1 MILSVY
7 GNILLRT
14 IIYLYIIIEYVC
26 RSDQMNLLLELITM
40 QYCIGGHANVFF
52 SDSKET
58 GPSTILKTVL
68 SNCRHL
74 IETLITFGQNHSH
87 LLLNAPTC
95 DTRQNLH
102 KSPCIHVPT
111 WPIAETI
118 LINPSAW

>member
-52 SDSKET
+52 
-58 GPSTILKTVL
+58 
-68 SNCRHL
+68 
-74 IETLITFGQNHSH
+74 F
-87 LLLNAPTC
+87 
-95 DTRQNLH
+95 
-102 KSPCIHVPT
+102 
-111 WPIAETI
+111 
-118 LINPSAW
+118 